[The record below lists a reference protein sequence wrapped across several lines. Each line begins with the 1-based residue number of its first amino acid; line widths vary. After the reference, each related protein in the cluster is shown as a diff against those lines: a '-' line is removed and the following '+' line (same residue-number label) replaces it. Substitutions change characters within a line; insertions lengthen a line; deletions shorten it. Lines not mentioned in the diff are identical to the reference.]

1 MSCVIA
7 YLFIHTIVVSSFVL
21 CIYLC
26 SYFLKIL
33 CSAVPGSLISY
44 RVIISSNDGCGQVKE
59 CQWRLTILT
68 LSLIFAQLS
77 ASPEIFFFNIRKVS
91 FICRKC
97 GLILCNCYW
106 KDFSTHW
113 HRQGAQ
119 RPRGSGTPWVIV
131 PTKALSTK
139 ICREFF
145 GLNSFSLAEENIL
158 NPCSEIWE
166 QLR

>member
-33 CSAVPGSLISY
+33 CSAVPSSLISY

-68 LSLIFAQLS
+68 LSLTFAQLS
-77 ASPEIFFFNIRKVS
+77 ASPENFFFLYTENVVYMEKVR
-91 FICRKC
+91 FNFVQLLLE
-97 GLILCNCYW
+97 G
-106 KDFSTHW
+106 FF
-113 HRQGAQ
+113 
-119 RPRGSGTPWVIV
+119 
-131 PTKALSTK
+131 KAL
-139 ICREFF
+139 
-145 GLNSFSLAEENIL
+145 A
-158 NPCSEIWE
+158 
-166 QLR
+166 